1 VLVAAALVAISVSS
15 GWILKSYLT
24 TQRDPQLQ
32 SAFNFFSDRADGFAP
47 GRVGQVTGT
56 NLVVGV
62 QEPGTP
68 LSIPGGQPGFP
79 NWPGSGQFQSVPA
92 VPTSLAWA
100 NANSGKLVTV
110 PAQGSN
116 DAWRVITEPISYQL
130 TTDQGTIV
138 QVNGT
143 LIVGTDLGNI
153 SATVGRLVGAELI
166 VGLIILVILAM
177 ATVAVVRANLRP
189 LVDIEETAGEIADG
203 T

>member
-1 VLVAAALVAISVSS
+1 MTAQEASSTGRHWTGRPWQALRNLSARTSLRTKLITSLLVLVAAALVAISVSS
-15 GWILKSYLT
+15 GWILRSYLT

-56 NLVVGV
+56 NVVVGV

-79 NWPGSGQFQSVPA
+79 NWPGSGQFQSLPA

-130 TTDQGTIV
+130 TTDQAPSCRST
-138 QVNGT
+138 
-143 LIVGTDLGNI
+143 
-153 SATVGRLVGAELI
+153 GR
-166 VGLIILVILAM
+166 
-177 ATVAVVRANLRP
+177 
-189 LVDIEETAGEIADG
+189 
-203 T
+203 